1 LASDPVAPFL
11 SPIGSGNAS
20 GPAFPPEPSQSSKS
34 WIKWAVLALI
44 VAAVGGGALLAMNLK
59 GLPGTSNTNAASQ
72 TDKNGISTEDKAKAD
87 VVVGPQGGNDNVQAA
102 QPAQDTSIVNIGAP
116 TAPSAP
122 APNVEASPTPL
133 PSLPPPPEPLP
144 VPKPIN
150 MDGASVG
157 IPPSMPTNK
166 PVPPSRPRPQ
176 PKSGPPSLDDLL
188 D

>member
-1 LASDPVAPFL
+1 M
-11 SPIGSGNAS
+11 
-20 GPAFPPEPSQSSKS
+20 
-34 WIKWAVLALI
+34 LALI

-87 VVVGPQGGNDNVQAA
+87 IVVGPQGGNDKPQAA
-102 QPAQDTSIVNIGAP
+102 QPGDDTSIVNIGAP
-116 TAPSAP
+116 TAPSMP
-122 APNVEASPTPL
+122 GPNVEASPTPL

-144 VPKPIN
+144 PPKPMNI
-150 MDGASVG
+150 DGPSIGIAPSV
-157 IPPSMPTNK
+157 PSSK
-166 PVPPSRPRPQ
+166 PVPPSRPRAQ